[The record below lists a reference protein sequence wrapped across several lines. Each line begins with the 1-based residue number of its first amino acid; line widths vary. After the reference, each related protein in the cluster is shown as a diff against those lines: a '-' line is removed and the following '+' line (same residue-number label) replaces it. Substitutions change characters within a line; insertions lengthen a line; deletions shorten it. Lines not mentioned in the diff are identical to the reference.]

1 MNIHD
6 ALFEGIVDFLIVL
19 PVKLDLEIYNKKEM
33 KLHDEAEIF
42 EDINRFIQL
51 FKKGLTFLELII
63 QNAKKKDELR
73 VYIEK

>member
-1 MNIHD
+1 
-6 ALFEGIVDFLIVL
+6 
-19 PVKLDLEIYNKKEM
+19 M